1 MNNQMLLNKH
11 AHGRMIGSRLVAA
24 PLRDQLEET
33 LAQQKGDVSLDF
45 SGVVVTQS
53 FVDELIGVLVLR
65 HGEDILKRMIFKG
78 CSADVRAI
86 IEFVATDRCDQYVKS
101 HTH

>member
-1 MNNQMLLNKH
+1 MNNQILLNQY
-11 AHGRMIGSRLVAA
+11 AHGRMVGSRFVAT

-33 LAQQKGDVSLDF
+33 LAQQSGDVSLDF
-45 SGVVVTQS
+45 SGIMVTQS
-53 FVDELIGVLVLR
+53 FVDELIGVLLLK
-65 HGEDILKRMIFKG
+65 HGEDILKRLVFKG